1 MENIDIFE
9 IIKNK
14 KYNLLKKIIKKN
26 KNINFDIKDKHFNY
40 PIHYLVKY
48 NDYEII
54 DFVLSCRIM
63 GRMVEESMLYVVAK
77 YAQSEK
83 LKELIA
89 EYISTPKN
97 TPCLEFWKKKSKFL
111 YNEPQ
116 NIFSLKINGK
126 YPKPDCV
133 QLEGI

>member
-1 MENIDIFE
+1 MPEEELESWIQSQNRKLWAFKVSDKFGDMGLSGLVSLE
-9 IIKNK
+9 IEGQFGK
-14 KYNLLKKIIKKN
+14 
-26 KNINFDIKDKHFNY
+26 
-40 PIHYLVKY
+40 
-48 NDYEII
+48 II

-133 QLEGI
+133 QLEGIQE